1 MYKEG
6 DILKKYATR
15 IHGKKFLFLVL
26 SYVFVVIVAASIVT
40 SLLHTMKSY
49 YANQWFGK
57 VSMQGFVQMLE
68 SENHYFAFDYF
79 KVNKRESVGNLLF
92 SIATDLKIQD
102 LRTFVGK
109 EVPGM
114 SKYYSNII
122 VAGEGTDYTN
132 IPNESSVPIEEV
144 TKEREV
150 AKDKVTEADKKNPV
164 QKNKSNAKGESAVYI
179 YHTHS
184 WESFYPLLPGAENP
198 SSPDVNVS
206 LLGERLKEQLE
217 GQGIPVLHD
226 KTNMGDLLANKK
238 WKWYQAYTASHGYVK
253 EALGQNDKI
262 MFPIDIH
269 RDDRRKN
276 VTTKVING
284 KSYARLYFI
293 IGMENKGRSHNEK
306 IARAINSYL
315 DENYYGLSRGIFP
328 KYKKDGNGVYNQDL
342 SKNAM
347 LIEVGG
353 VDNTLEELY
362 NTIDVLTEAF
372 SKYYWDAEKVNG

>member
-6 DILKKYATR
+6 DTLKKYATR
-15 IHGKKFLFLVL
+15 IRGKKLLLFIL
-26 SYVFVVIVAASIVT
+26 SYAFVIVATASIVT

-49 YANQWFGK
+49 YVNQWFGK
-57 VSMQGFVQMLE
+57 VSMQGFVRMLE
-68 SENHYFAFDYF
+68 NENHYFAFDYF
-79 KVNKRESVGNLLF
+79 KTNKRESVGNLLF

-150 AKDKVTEADKKNPV
+150 AKEKVKEADEKNPV
-164 QKNKSNAKGESAVYI
+164 QKNKSDVKGESAVFI

-184 WESFYPLLPGAENP
+184 WESFYPLLPGAKSP

-217 GQGIPVLHD
+217 GQGIPVFHD

-238 WKWYQAYTASHGYVK
+238 LKWYQAYNASHGYVK
-253 EALGQNDKI
+253 EALAQNKKI

-269 RDDRRKN
+269 RDDRRKD

-293 IGMENKGRSHNEK
+293 IGMENEGHSNNEK

-362 NTIDVLTEAF
+362 NTIDVLAEVF
-372 SKYYWDAEKVNG
+372 SKYYWEAEKVNG